1 MIKTL
6 KRKSISILAATLVA
20 FMCLLCFY
28 VPVSADVGPKAS
40 IKIKVK
46 NPPEGGYVVALLSKE
61 TGVRPDDNEKNVY
74 NKDGYTV
81 FYSPVGKNIQ
91 QRNDEGVYFFHYMV
105 PKSFK
110 VLLITDDGR
119 EYVSNEITRKA
130 FDATCTFDVEAG
142 TLKEELFAGPMI
154 ISRLIGII
162 ICYSVTILT
171 EMLVLLMFSYPIKK
185 NLKKLFFINTVTQV
199 FLNVVIS
206 FSGNLLIWAAAELV
220 IVIVEAIYYSNRL
233 VNRKGENK
241 RGRNVGYAVA
251 ANLFSVIHE
260 LPVALIVNFIL
271 WYLGWR

>member
-1 MIKTL
+1 MI
-6 KRKSISILAATLVA
+6 
-20 FMCLLCFY
+20 
-28 VPVSADVGPKAS
+28 
-40 IKIKVK
+40 
-46 NPPEGGYVVALLSKE
+46 
-61 TGVRPDDNEKNVY
+61 
-74 NKDGYTV
+74 YTV
-81 FYSPVGKNIQ
+81 TLNPALDYTIQVNHLKLGKMN
-91 QRNDEGVYFFHYMV
+91 RT
-105 PKSFK
+105 S
-110 VLLITDDGR
+110 
-119 EYVSNEITRKA
+119 
-130 FDATCTFDVEAG
+130 
-142 TLKEELFAGPMI
+142 KEELFAGPMI